1 MAIARVWIQYEP
13 RLYSEAFV
21 RLFELSGTVE
31 IVMTEPGNGGDPIQ
45 REPADWAEVD
55 IAVLSLDEDGR
66 PEADSLPEAPPHAKV
81 LAFSPVGNYGLRRL
95 PGCSEWEVVQPFGVD
110 ELIEEICGEANRRVE
125 GGVSR

>member
-1 MAIARVWIQYEP
+1 MTIPRVWIQYEP

-31 IVMTEPGNGGDPIQ
+31 IVMTEPGNGNNQIQ
-45 REPADWAEVD
+45 REPADWGEVD
-55 IAVLSLDEDGR
+55 IAVLSLDDNGR

-95 PGCSEWEVVQPFGVD
+95 PGCSEWEVMQPFGVD
-110 ELIEEICGEANRRVE
+110 ELIGEICGESDPRAK
-125 GGVSR
+125 GA